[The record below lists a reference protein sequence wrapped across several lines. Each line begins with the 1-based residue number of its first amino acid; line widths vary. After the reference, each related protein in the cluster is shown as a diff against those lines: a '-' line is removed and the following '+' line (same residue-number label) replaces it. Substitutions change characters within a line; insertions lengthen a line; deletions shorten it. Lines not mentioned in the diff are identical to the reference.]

1 MLKTGSHSV
10 RGDVVSDDLATLA
23 GQLMP
28 YVDAAA
34 KAYGSAVLQKMAGG
48 AADTT
53 AGLGKR
59 IFGSRSGKEE
69 LPVPLQDVVAYPA
82 DEDAVSALRLAIRKL
97 LDADPQLRADIKAM
111 LPSSTIT
118 VTATGNRS
126 VAAQQNSGVIVTGD
140 DAVIEHRTSRRDD
153 RS

>member
-111 LPSSTIT
+111 LPSSTI
-118 VTATGNRS
+118 NRS